1 VRDRVVSIDIGT
13 CNTKIV
19 EGNAK
24 GSIVTAE
31 KAFMFPTPQNSVDD
45 GRITDFESLRNEI
58 ANQLNAHKV
67 TAKKAVFSLEST
79 SVIRRELELPL
90 VKPED
95 MDSMISF
102 EVEQYLPIVLSN
114 YVIEYKLLEE
124 FTEEEQ
130 KKCRI
135 SVAALPR
142 VFSEEYL
149 RLAQEL
155 KLTPLAL
162 DIHSNSVSKL
172 FGAKAQINGEYY
184 SLEKTAAVID
194 YGHHSANLIIVSK
207 GIPRLNRLI
216 GIGGAEIS
224 FNIANTFG
232 LEVKDAQVRK
242 EGLKQ
247 LFQAADGYQEES
259 LLDQAA
265 MQSVDNWMN
274 ELRKLFQ
281 FYTSRS
287 NDNRIDEIYLYGGSS
302 KLGGLV
308 EYLNSNLNLPVY
320 RIEKHGNIRQVKDA
334 AAAELAH
341 FLNAIGAIIRK

>member
-1 VRDRVVSIDIGT
+1 MRDKVISIDIGT
-13 CNTKIV
+13 CNTKV
-19 EGNAK
+19 VVGNAK

-45 GRITDFESLRNEI
+45 GRITDFDRLRDEI

-67 TAKKAVFSLEST
+67 SAKKAVFSIEST

-90 VKPED
+90 VKSED
-95 MDSMISF
+95 MDSMVRF

-114 YVIEYKLLEE
+114 YVVEYKLLEE
-124 FTEEEQ
+124 FTEEEI

-142 VFSEEYL
+142 FFSEEYL
-149 RLAQEL
+149 RLAKEL

-172 FGAKAQINGEYY
+172 FEGKAQINGENY
-184 SLEKTAAVID
+184 SPERTAAVID
-194 YGHHSANLIIVSK
+194 YGHHSANLIIVSR
-207 GIPRLNRLI
+207 GIPRLNRLM

-232 LEVKDAQVRK
+232 LEVKDAQERK
-242 EGLKQ
+242 ESLKQ
-247 LFQAADGYQEES
+247 LQPADGYQEDS
-259 LLDQAA
+259 LLDQTAR
-265 MQSVDNWMN
+265 QSVDNWLN
-274 ELRKLFQ
+274 ELRRLFQ

-308 EYLNSNLNLPVY
+308 EYLSSSLNLPVY
-320 RIEKHGNIRQVKDA
+320 RIEKHGNIRLIKDA
-334 AAAELAH
+334 ASAELAH
-341 FLNAIGAIIRK
+341 YLNAIGAIIRK